1 MTLMGL
7 VKSFEGLVIARVFLG
22 LAEAG
27 LFPVSYGLIMWTLR
41 AQVPLTHFE

>member
-7 VKSFEGLVIARVFLG
+7 VKSFHGLVIARIFLG

-27 LFPVSYGLIMWTLR
+27 LFPVSSR
-41 AQVPLTHFE
+41 LTTQILLTTGFAKPC